1 MADPPGS
8 GPERPPS
15 DETPAPHA
23 RMVVLIVAA
32 LVVGILVLNLLSA
45 LVPGMDGFLAAWPV
59 VVLVLVLG
67 TVVVLAG
74 AMRH

>member
-1 MADPPGS
+1 
-8 GPERPPS
+8 
-15 DETPAPHA
+15 
-23 RMVVLIVAA
+23 MVVLIVAA